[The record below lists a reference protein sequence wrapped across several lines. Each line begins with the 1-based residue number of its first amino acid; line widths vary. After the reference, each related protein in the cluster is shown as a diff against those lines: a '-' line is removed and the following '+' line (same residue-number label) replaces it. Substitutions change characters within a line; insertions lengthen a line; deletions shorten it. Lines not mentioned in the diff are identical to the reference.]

1 MVESHQ
7 YKVYLVNFRLHRQH
21 LDFALQEL
29 ESLAEF
35 FKVDLN
41 LLYLHDIKG
50 KNLETDPTV
59 WVRLP
64 NDEVC
69 KSILKRAIMIKEIL
83 DVFSTYVQPSSKIP
97 EETKSSDA
105 ELWNYRWKGLI
116 DSVEEHKLLPLLDKG
131 LRFKFIIDGV
141 GRKVSMAEQLHIIE
155 MFKKFPFVDDDVSL
169 NDP

>member
-35 FKVDLN
+35 YNVDLSQ
-41 LLYLHDIKG
+41 LYLHDVKD
-50 KNLETDPTV
+50 KNLEKDPTV

-64 NDEVC
+64 GDEIC

-83 DVFSTYVQPSSKIP
+83 DVFSTYVQPDQKLAP
-97 EETKSSDA
+97 EEAKIGDT
-105 ELWNYRWKGLI
+105 ELWNYKW
-116 DSVEEHKLLPLLDKG
+116 
-131 LRFKFIIDGV
+131 
-141 GRKVSMAEQLHIIE
+141 
-155 MFKKFPFVDDDVSL
+155 
-169 NDP
+169 